1 MSALLCRAQD
11 ANEYSLSLDH
21 GDVLLVATDGLWDN
35 VDLEQIVYCVTG
47 PEGKVAWAHSQQACT
62 YPVMAKCGQITVLMR
77 AYGNHVNV

>member
-47 PEGKVAWAHSQQACT
+47 PERKVA
-62 YPVMAKCGQITVLMR
+62 
-77 AYGNHVNV
+77 